1 MTYLEAM
8 LLAVIQGLTE
18 FLPISSS
25 AHLILFSE
33 FMSSDQNLF
42 YDVSLHL
49 GTLIA
54 VCLYFR
60 SDLIGIFNSVIKH
73 KALLDSLLL
82 KQLFI
87 SCIPT
92 LLLGFILVDLIDA
105 HLRTSTVIAV
115 TTILFG
121 FVLFLATL
129 KNPHKTQ
136 IDEITLRDALL
147 IGLAQSL
154 ALIPGTSR
162 SGITISVGLFL
173 GLDNKT
179 ASKFS
184 FLMAV
189 PTIGAIAAYQLFTT
203 DVQFL
208 IQHFDINLLGLII
221 SFIIAYFTIDFF
233 IKFINRIGF
242 LPFILYRIILG
253 IALFSLILQ

>member
-1 MTYLEAM
+1 MTYLEAL

-25 AHLILFSE
+25 AHLILLSE
-33 FMSSDQNLF
+33 FMGSTQNLF

-54 VCLYFR
+54 VCIYFR
-60 SDLIGIFNSVIKH
+60 ADLMDIIQSVVRFKS
-73 KALLDSLLL
+73 LSRNLLL
-82 KQLFI
+82 KQLII
-87 SCIPT
+87 SCMPT
-92 LLLGFILVDLIDA
+92 LLIGLIFIDLIDS
-105 HLRTSTVIAV
+105 HLRTSFIIAI

-121 FVLFLATL
+121 IVLYLSTFT
-129 KNPHKTQ
+129 KPKKMRV
-136 IDEITLRDALL
+136 DEITLSDSLI
-147 IGLAQSL
+147 IGLSQAI

-162 SGITISVGLFL
+162 SGITISAGLFL

-189 PTIGAIAAYQLFTT
+189 PTIGAIALYQLLST
-203 DVQFL
+203 DIGYL
-208 IQHFDINLLGLII
+208 INYFDINILGLTV
-221 SFIIAYFTIDFF
+221 SFIIAYVTIDFF

-242 LPFILYRIILG
+242 LPFIIYRIILG
-253 IALFSLILQ
+253 LALFSMIL

>member
-1 MTYLEAM
+1 
-8 LLAVIQGLTE
+8 
-18 FLPISSS
+18 
-25 AHLILFSE
+25 
-33 FMSSDQNLF
+33 MSSDQNLF

-60 SDLIGIFNSVIKH
+60 SDLMEIFNSVIQNRS
-73 KALLDSLLL
+73 LSNSLLL

-121 FVLFLATL
+121 VLLFLATL
-129 KNPHKTQ
+129 KNSHKTQ

-147 IGLAQSL
+147 IGVAQSF

-162 SGITISVGLFL
+162 SGVTITAGLFL

-189 PTIGAIAAYQLFTT
+189 PTIGAIAVYQLLRT
-203 DVQFL
+203 DVEFL
-208 IQHFDINLLGLII
+208 IQYFEINLLGLMI
-221 SFIIAYFTIDFF
+221 SFIIAYVTIDFF

>member
-33 FMSSDQNLF
+33 FMGSDQNLF

-60 SDLIGIFNSVIKH
+60 SDLMEIFNSAIQNRS
-73 KALLDSLLL
+73 LSNSLLL

-105 HLRTSTVIAV
+105 HLRTSVVIAV

-121 FVLFLATL
+121 VLLFLATL
-129 KNPHKTQ
+129 KNSHKTQ

-147 IGLAQSL
+147 IGVAQSF

-162 SGITISVGLFL
+162 SGVTITAGLFL

-189 PTIGAIAAYQLFTT
+189 PTIGAIAVYQLLTT
-203 DVQFL
+203 DLEFL
-208 IQHFDINLLGLII
+208 MQYFEINLLGLMI

>member
-60 SDLIGIFNSVIKH
+60 SDLMEIFSSVIQH
-73 KALLDSLLL
+73 KSLSNSLLL

-92 LLLGFILVDLIDA
+92 LLLGFILVDLIDT

-115 TTILFG
+115 TTIFFG
-121 FVLFLATL
+121 VLLFLATL
-129 KNPHKTQ
+129 NNSRKTQ

-147 IGLAQSL
+147 IGVAQSF

-162 SGITISVGLFL
+162 SGVTITAGLFL

-184 FLMAV
+184 FLMAI
-189 PTIGAIAAYQLFTT
+189 PTIGAIAVYQLLTT
-203 DVQFL
+203 DVEFL
-208 IQHFDINLLGLII
+208 IQYFEINLLGLMI

-253 IALFSLILQ
+253 AALFSLILQ

>member
-1 MTYLEAM
+1 MTYLEAL
-8 LLAVIQGLTE
+8 LLAIIQGLTE

-25 AHLILFSE
+25 AHLILLSE
-33 FMSSDQNLF
+33 FMGSTQNLF

-54 VCLYFR
+54 VCIYFR
-60 SDLIGIFNSVIKH
+60 ADLMDI
-73 KALLDSLLL
+73 LDSVVRFKSLLQNLLL
-82 KQLFI
+82 KQLII

-92 LLLGFILVDLIDA
+92 LLIGFIFLDLIDSY
-105 HLRTSTVIAV
+105 LRTSFIIAI

-121 FVLFLATL
+121 LVLYLSTFT
-129 KNPHKTQ
+129 KPKKMRV
-136 IDEITLRDALL
+136 DEITLSDSLI
-147 IGLAQSL
+147 IGLSQAI

-162 SGITISVGLFL
+162 SGITISAGLFL

-189 PTIGAIAAYQLFTT
+189 PTIGAIAFYQLLST
-203 DVQFL
+203 DISYL
-208 IQHFDINLLGLII
+208 INYFDINILGLIV
-221 SFIIAYFTIDFF
+221 SFIIAYGTIDFF

-242 LPFILYRIILG
+242 LPFIIYRIILG
-253 IALFSLILQ
+253 LALFSMIL

>member
-1 MTYLEAM
+1 MTYLEAL

-25 AHLILFSE
+25 AHLILLSE
-33 FMSSDQNLF
+33 FMGSTQNLF

-54 VCLYFR
+54 VCIYFR
-60 SDLIGIFNSVIKH
+60 ADLMDIIYSVVRFKS
-73 KALLDSLLL
+73 LSRNLLL
-82 KQLFI
+82 KQLII
-87 SCIPT
+87 SCMPT
-92 LLLGFILVDLIDA
+92 LLIGFIFIDLIDS
-105 HLRTSTVIAV
+105 HLRTSFIIAI

-121 FVLFLATL
+121 LVLYLSTFT
-129 KNPHKTQ
+129 KPKKTRV
-136 IDEITLRDALL
+136 DEITLSDSLI
-147 IGLAQSL
+147 IGLSQAI

-162 SGITISVGLFL
+162 SGITISAGLFL

-189 PTIGAIAAYQLFTT
+189 PTIGAIALYQLLST
-203 DVQFL
+203 DISYL
-208 IQHFDINLLGLII
+208 INYFDINILGFTV
-221 SFIIAYFTIDFF
+221 SFIIAYVTIDFF

-242 LPFILYRIILG
+242 LPFIIYRIILG
-253 IALFSLILQ
+253 LALFSMIL

>member
-60 SDLIGIFNSVIKH
+60 SDLMEIFNSVIQNRSVSH
-73 KALLDSLLL
+73 SLLL

-105 HLRTSTVIAV
+105 HLRTSKVIAV

-121 FVLFLATL
+121 VLLFLATL
-129 KNPHKTQ
+129 KNSHKTQ

-147 IGLAQSL
+147 IGVAQSF

-162 SGITISVGLFL
+162 SGVTITAGLFL

-184 FLMAV
+184 FLMAI
-189 PTIGAIAAYQLFTT
+189 PTIGAIAVYQLLTT
-203 DVQFL
+203 DVEFL
-208 IQHFDINLLGLII
+208 IQYFEINLLGLMI

>member
-1 MTYLEAM
+1 MTYLEAL
-8 LLAVIQGLTE
+8 LLAIIQGLTE

-25 AHLILFSE
+25 AHLILLSE
-33 FMSSDQNLF
+33 FMGSTQNLF

-54 VCLYFR
+54 VCIYFR
-60 SDLIGIFNSVIKH
+60 ADLMDI
-73 KALLDSLLL
+73 LDSVVRFKSLLQNLLL
-82 KQLFI
+82 KQLII

-92 LLLGFILVDLIDA
+92 LLIGFIFLDLIDSY
-105 HLRTSTVIAV
+105 LRTSFIIAI

-121 FVLFLATL
+121 LVLYLSTFRKPKKLRV
-129 KNPHKTQ
+129 
-136 IDEITLRDALL
+136 DEITMSDALI
-147 IGLAQSL
+147 IGLSQAI

-162 SGITISVGLFL
+162 SGITISAGLFL

-189 PTIGAIAAYQLFTT
+189 PTIGAIALYQLLST
-203 DVQFL
+203 DISYL
-208 IQHFDINLLGLII
+208 INYFDINILGLTV
-221 SFIIAYFTIDFF
+221 SFIIAYVTIDFF

-242 LPFILYRIILG
+242 LPFIIYRIILG
-253 IALFSLILQ
+253 LALFSMIL